1 MYNKIERI
9 HSLDS
14 LRAIMMLLGLVLHS
28 TETYLV
34 QDNEPWPKDFLYTS
48 SFLNYLEYLIHM
60 FRMPIFFLVAGFFGA
75 LLFYQKGSIN
85 MVKNR
90 ISRIAFP
97 FIVFLFLLYP
107 ITLFSLDY
115 SKAVFS
121 GDNDAFGNT
130 LSNFSDFFPETTLHL
145 WFLYYLIM
153 ITFVMVLLALLFKK
167 TPNLTKKIHQSFSWI
182 FQRPFMRII
191 FLAIST
197 FVLLVILW
205 SLSGP
210 TPLAFSPNFEAFIFY
225 FFFYSVGWILFKCMD
240 LLDSFMKYDW
250 LNVIIAIIL
259 FTVAY
264 IFSNDLDDILKGVLS
279 AFMISLFV
287 FGITGLFIRYF
298 SSHSQRIRYISDS
311 SYWIYLIHI
320 PFTIIIPG
328 LIANLE
334 LHAIGKFLI
343 TLILTTIISIASY
356 HYLVR
361 STFIGKFLNGR
372 MYSIK

>member
-34 QDNEPWPKDFLYTS
+34 NDNQPWPKDFLHTS
-48 SFLNYLEYLIHM
+48 FFLGYIENIIHM

-90 ISRIAFP
+90 ISRILFP

-130 LSNFSDFFPETTLHL
+130 TSNFSDFFPDTTLHL
-145 WFLYYLIM
+145 WFLYYLM
-153 ITFVMVLLALLFKK
+153 MVTFIMVLLALLFKQ
-167 TPNLTKKIHQSFSWI
+167 TPNLTKRIQQSFSWI
-182 FQRPFMRII
+182 FQRTFLRTIL
-191 FLAIST
+191 LAIST

-210 TPLAFSPNFEAFIFY
+210 APLSFRPNFEAFIFY
-225 FFFYSVGWILFKCMD
+225 FFFYSVGWILFKCRD
-240 LLDSFMKYDW
+240 LLVSFMKYDW
-250 LNVIIAIIL
+250 LQVIIAIIL

-264 IFSNDLDDILKGVLS
+264 KFSNDLDDILKGVLS
-279 AFMISLFV
+279 AFIISLFV

-298 SSHSQRIRYISDS
+298 SSHSQKMRYISDS
-311 SYWIYLIHI
+311 SYWIYLIHL

-328 LIANLE
+328 LIASLE

-343 TLILTTIISIASY
+343 TLTLTTIISITSY

-372 MYSIK
+372 KYSI